1 GRDGD
6 TGADQPGQVTNTLTR
21 EQAPTLVV
29 STTAGNITTTAEH
42 PFRVGDHWVM
52 AGDLEAGNQL
62 ESQDGT
68 PVTVTALTPTL
79 EVATVYNLT
88 IADLHTY
95 YVTPERDR
103 DDGTAST
110 GL

>member
-1 GRDGD
+1 
-6 TGADQPGQVTNTLTR
+6 
-21 EQAPTLVV
+21 
-29 STTAGNITTTAEH
+29 
-42 PFRVGDHWVM
+42 M